1 MENAFTILPMS
12 QNFTLVPGETYT
24 GSITVVNPVNSTSD
38 FAYSVSVS
46 PYNVIGEDYQA
57 DISNVSA
64 YSKIADWITIDNP
77 TGSVKPN
84 ESQEIN
90 FTINVPAD
98 AAAGGQYAAIMVSSD
113 PSKQESEGV
122 SINNVFALGSIIYA
136 DVEGEVTHEGSIL
149 QNNIPEFSTVTPVA
163 VSALLDNHGNVH
175 ENAIFAL
182 NVTNALTGEKI
193 FPTDEDQNNH
203 FSEIVMPETT
213 RYITRNIDN
222 LPALGIVKVEQTI
235 YYNNEVSTVSKNIVL
250 CPIWFFFLV
259 ALVIFSIIGFIV
271 ASVRHHRR
279 KKSTI

>member
-77 TGSVKPN
+77 TGSIKPN

-98 AAAGGQYAAIMVSSD
+98 TAAGGQYAAIMVSSD

-271 ASVRHHRR
+271 ASVHHHRR
-279 KKSTI
+279 KKSAI

>member
-77 TGSVKPN
+77 TGSIKPN

-279 KKSTI
+279 KKSAI

>member
-1 MENAFTILPMS
+1 MS

-222 LPALGIVKVEQTI
+222 LPTLGIVKVEQTI

-279 KKSTI
+279 KKTSI

>member
-77 TGSVKPN
+77 TGSIKPN

-113 PSKQESEGV
+113 PSKQDSEGV

>member
-222 LPALGIVKVEQTI
+222 LPTLGIVKVEQTI

-279 KKSTI
+279 KKSAI

>member
-77 TGSVKPN
+77 TGSIKPN

>member
-24 GSITVVNPVNSTSD
+24 GSITVVNPVNSTND

-222 LPALGIVKVEQTI
+222 LPTLGIVKVEQTI

>member
-163 VSALLDNHGNVH
+163 VSALLDNHGNIH

-222 LPALGIVKVEQTI
+222 LPTLGIVKVEQTI

-279 KKSTI
+279 KKSAI

>member
-12 QNFTLVPGETYT
+12 QNFTLVPGEAYT

-222 LPALGIVKVEQTI
+222 LPTLGIVKVEQTI

>member
-222 LPALGIVKVEQTI
+222 LPTLGIVKVEQTI

-271 ASVRHHRR
+271 VSVRHHRR